1 MKVSKKK
8 QDTESFRKKRS
19 IFKNSRRMKYDSD
32 YNSIG
37 IRSVNM
43 SGQVSNKVHMI
54 TDLDLD
60 VLGEQENGP

>member
-1 MKVSKKK
+1 
-8 QDTESFRKKRS
+8 
-19 IFKNSRRMKYDSD
+19 MKYDSD

-60 VLGEQENGP
+60 VLGE